1 VNTGEKML
9 KFLITK
15 FKKDSYKNCFSLLFF
30 VLYFLYLLIKI
41 NPELYYQYQI
51 PVFFTNLN
59 FLKYYLAYP
68 GGLTEY
74 IGLFLSQFYY
84 YPVVGALIPTA
95 IAILL
100 TKSFGKILEIPKKG
114 LLVVQFVPVALLLLL
129 HNFYKHPLQIDISLL
144 FPVLFFQLYKKI
156 YPSRIV
162 LRIIIFFLLSL
173 ILYYITAALFYLF
186 ILLCI
191 VYDVL
196 FKRSYII
203 NAFYLIFGYII
214 PYLACKYVFIV
225 NHKDAYY
232 YLLKYEKVYNWEYL
246 PIATFLSIPVI
257 FISINIINRF
267 YNKKQKKQVT
277 RTSNLIDNL
286 KYVLPMVVLYTAT
299 GYLLLYSFDERLKSI
314 QEIEYFARN
323 YEWDMIRKTVSPE
336 LMNDKRIMFQLN
348 RALYHLG
355 RLPYEMFIYT
365 QFARA
370 EGLFISDE
378 VGIILPLQK
387 SELNYELGHLNEAQH
402 WACEALAISGFNPW
416 NIQML
421 AKISLLKGE
430 YKLTYKCLKILG
442 NTILYKDWAEHYKE
456 YLKNKSSLVNDKEL
470 FDLKNSFP
478 KSDFIVNTKSPVP
491 DLITLLKEN
500 KHNKMAFEY
509 LMGYYLL
516 NKQLDKFVENFEK
529 IADFNYPSIPRHYEE
544 ALLIYISKTEGKD
557 INLGGYNLNNQ
568 TIKEFND
575 ITLLI
580 QSYGNDRK
588 AAFNSVIAKYGKTY
602 WAYFLYY

>member
-1 VNTGEKML
+1 ML

-30 VLYFLYLLIKI
+30 LLYFLYLLIKI

-51 PVFFTNLN
+51 PVFFTGMD

-74 IGLFLSQFYY
+74 MGLFLSQFYY

-95 IAILL
+95 IAFLL
-100 TKSFGKILEIPKKG
+100 TKSFEKILEIPKKG
-114 LLVVQFVPVALLLLL
+114 LLVLQFIPAALLLLL

-144 FPVLFFQLYKKI
+144 FPVLFFQLYKQI
-156 YPSRIV
+156 YPSRVV
-162 LRIIIFFLLSL
+162 LRIIIFFVLSL
-173 ILYYITAALFYLF
+173 FLYYITAALFFLF

-214 PYLACKYVFIV
+214 PYLAYKYVFIV
-225 NHKDAYY
+225 SYKNAYY
-232 YLLKYEKVYNWEYL
+232 YLLKYEKIYNWEYMPL
-246 PIATFLSIPVI
+246 AAFLSVPLI
-257 FISINIINRF
+257 FISINIINRVIP
-267 YNKKQKKQVT
+267 KKQEKHAIK
-277 RTSNLIDNL
+277 TSVLISNL
-286 KYVLPMVVLYTAT
+286 KYSLPMAVLYAAT
-299 GYLLLYSFDERLKSI
+299 GFLLLNSFDGRLKYI
-314 QEIEYFARN
+314 LEIDFFARN
-323 YEWDMIRKTVSPE
+323 GKWEMIQTNVRPE
-336 LMNDKRIMFQLN
+336 LMNDIRVAFQLN

-355 RLPYEMFIYT
+355 RLPYDMFTYT

-378 VGIILPLQK
+378 LGVILPLQK
-387 SELNYELGHLNEAQH
+387 SELNFELGHLNEAQH

-421 AKISLLKGE
+421 AKISLIKGE
-430 YKLTYKCLKILG
+430 YKLVYKCLKMLG
-442 NTILYKDWAEHYKE
+442 NTILYKDWAGHYMR
-456 YLKNKSSLVNDKEL
+456 YLKDKSWLNNDEEL

-491 DLITLLKEN
+491 DLISLLKEN

-557 INLGGYNLNNQ
+557 IKLGGYNLNNQ
-568 TIKEFND
+568 TIEEFND

-580 QSYGNDRK
+580 QSFGNDKK